1 MKMKQISRVVFGAAA
16 VLTCVTTAAVSQ
28 SPGASNV
35 ERVAQYA
42 TEKLKTD
49 LNLTADQV
57 TKAHKINLDGA
68 TELQALLKKFD
79 ADTSAAS
86 DAELARGI
94 LTARRKQQSELKK
107 IFTPAQWT
115 LHQQH
120 KAEQLALSQT
130 EIMAEDLNLTSD
142 QILAVAR
149 INQDGATKLVR
160 AIEKPM
166 SETKPV
172 PGALLAAAKP
182 VIAARDSSLEKVLT
196 VAQFKKMQ
204 ANRRA
209 LMELFVNEAGSTP
222 NPSSAAAAPKPKP
235 KP

>member
-1 MKMKQISRVVFGAAA
+1 MRMKQISRVVFGAAA
-16 VLTCVTTAAVSQ
+16 LLTCVTTAAVSQ
-28 SPGASNV
+28 SPGTSNV
-35 ERVAQYA
+35 DKVAQYA
-42 TEKLKTD
+42 TDRMKAD

-57 TKAHKINLDGA
+57 AKVHKINLVGSQ
-68 TELQALLKKFD
+68 ELQTLLRKYD

-94 LTARRKQQSELKK
+94 VAARRKQQSELKK
-107 IFTPAQWT
+107 VFTPAQWT

-130 EIMAEDLNLTSD
+130 EIMAEDLNLTSN

-149 INQDGATKLVR
+149 INQDAATKLVR

-182 VIAARDSSLEKVLT
+182 VIAARDSTLEKVLT

-204 ANRRA
+204 TNRRA

-222 NPSSAAAAPKPKP
+222 NPSAAAAAPKPKP
-235 KP
+235 